1 MCLVIYSN
9 GEDYMEKKYN
19 VLIADDEK
27 EIISLLRLF
36 LEKEDIN
43 VYEAYDGEMAYM
55 LIQHYKIDLAILDIM
70 MPRIDGFELIT
81 KIRKDYDIPIMI
93 ISAKVDLN
101 DKVYGL
107 KLGADDYI
115 TKPFEPVE
123 VVARVKAQLRRNN
136 KENEIMSNTIS
147 ENDERIITY
156 KEMVL
161 NLDRCQLTIANKT
174 LELTKIELNLME
186 MFMESPGRVY
196 TKDQI
201 FERGWEDTFV
211 DDNTIRVTI
220 SRLRDKIGTDC
231 IKTIRGLG
239 YRLEIR

>member
-1 MCLVIYSN
+1 
-9 GEDYMEKKYN
+9 MEKKYN

-201 FERGWEDTFV
+201 FERGWKDTFV

-220 SRLRDKIGTDC
+220 SRLRDKIGTDR

>member
-1 MCLVIYSN
+1 
-9 GEDYMEKKYN
+9 MEKKYN

-36 LEKEDIN
+36 LEKENIN

-55 LIQHYKIDLAILDIM
+55 LMEHYDIDLAIFDIM
-70 MPRIDGFELIT
+70 MPRMDGFELI
-81 KIRKDYDIPIMI
+81 KRVRKSFGIPIMI
-93 ISAKVDLN
+93 ISAKVELD

-107 KLGADDYI
+107 ELGADDYI
-115 TKPFEPVE
+115 TKPFEPIE
-123 VVARVKAQLRRNN
+123 VVARVKAHLRRAEGKRNSVAEVSDVSDRTLSC
-136 KENEIMSNTIS
+136 K
-147 ENDERIITY
+147 D
-156 KEMVL
+156 MVL
-161 NLDRCQLTIANKT
+161 NLDRCQLKVGENI
-174 LELTKIELNLME
+174 LDLTKIEMNLME

-201 FERGWEDTFV
+201 FERGWDDTFV

-220 SRLRDKIGTDC
+220 SGLRDKIGDDR

-239 YRLEIR
+239 YRLEIK

>member
-1 MCLVIYSN
+1 MLLVIYFN

-70 MPRIDGFELIT
+70 MPRMDGFELIT
-81 KIRKDYDIPIMI
+81 KIRKDYDIPVMI

-136 KENEIMSNTIS
+136 KENEMMSNTLS
-147 ENDERIITY
+147 ENNERTITC

-220 SRLRDKIGTDC
+220 SRLRDKIGTDR

-239 YRLEIR
+239 YRLEIK

>member
-1 MCLVIYSN
+1 MRQDTEK
-9 GEDYMEKKYN
+9 GGYMGKKWN

-55 LIQHYKIDLAILDIM
+55 LLQHYAIDLAILDIM
-70 MPRIDGFELIT
+70 MPRMNGFELI
-81 KIRKDYDIPIMI
+81 KKLRKDYDIPVMI
-93 ISAKVDLN
+93 ISAKIELD

-107 KLGADDYI
+107 EIGADDYI

-123 VVARVKAQLRRNN
+123 VVARVKSHLRRSGAVTA
-136 KENEIMSNTIS
+136 KAGTGVTEV
-147 ENDERIITY
+147 NDDRVIEY
-156 KEMVL
+156 KDMIL
-161 NLDRCQLTIANKT
+161 NLDRCQLIIDHKEMN
-174 LELTKIELNLME
+174 LTKIELSLME
-186 MFMESPGRVY
+186 MFMGNPGRVF

-201 FERGWEDTFV
+201 FERGWDDTFV

-220 SRLRDKIGTDC
+220 SRLREKIGGDR

-239 YRLEIR
+239 YRLEV

>member
-1 MCLVIYSN
+1 
-9 GEDYMEKKYN
+9 MEKKYN

-220 SRLRDKIGTDC
+220 SRLRDKIGTDR

>member
-1 MCLVIYSN
+1 
-9 GEDYMEKKYN
+9 MEKKYN

-36 LEKEDIN
+36 LEKENIN

-55 LIQHYKIDLAILDIM
+55 LMQHYAMDLAILDIM
-70 MPRIDGFELIT
+70 MPRMDGYEVIK
-81 KIRKDYDIPIMI
+81 KIRGNYDIPVMI

-107 KLGADDYI
+107 ELGADDYI
-115 TKPFEPVE
+115 TKPFEPLE
-123 VVARVKAQLRRNN
+123 VVARVKAHLRRNA
-136 KENEIMSNTIS
+136 KSNEPVSNPIS
-147 ENDERIITY
+147 ENNDRTITC
-156 KEMVL
+156 KNMTL
-161 NLDRCQLTIANKT
+161 NLDRCQLMVGEEKKD
-174 LELTKIELNLME
+174 LTKIELNLME
-186 MFMESPGRVY
+186 MFMESPGRVF
-196 TKDQI
+196 TKEQI

-220 SRLRDKIGTDC
+220 SRLRKKIGGDY

-239 YRLEIR
+239 YRLEIP

>member
-1 MCLVIYSN
+1 
-9 GEDYMEKKYN
+9 MEKKYN

-81 KIRKDYDIPIMI
+81 KIRKDCDIPVMI

-201 FERGWEDTFV
+201 FERGWKDTFV

-220 SRLRDKIGTDC
+220 SRLRDKIGTDR